1 MLDSL
6 KTSLIS
12 LQLVKGT
19 INLTYF
25 HCLVQVFMIRVHALC
40 NQSPDVGTNSS
51 SDHFTSN
58 SSSAN
63 DVQCVSP
70 TSNENSF
77 NKVPRI
83 MFNSDWVLE
92 SSV

>member
-1 MLDSL
+1 MYQEMLDSL

-12 LQLVKGT
+12 LQVVRGRN
-19 INLTYF
+19 NLPYF

-51 SDHFTSN
+51 SDHRTSN

-63 DVQCVSP
+63 DIQCVSP

-77 NKVPRI
+77 DEAPRI
-83 MFNSDWVLE
+83 MFNSN
-92 SSV
+92 